1 MFDDEEDGDV
11 ERDVNKNDADGK
23 DEIGVV
29 NGKERKGEGEDGDS
43 SRGVEEE
50 DEEEEEV
57 KVKEEG

>member
-1 MFDDEEDGDV
+1 MIVSF
-11 ERDVNKNDADGK
+11 ALH
-23 DEIGVV
+23 ILLGVGLVGFSVPLV